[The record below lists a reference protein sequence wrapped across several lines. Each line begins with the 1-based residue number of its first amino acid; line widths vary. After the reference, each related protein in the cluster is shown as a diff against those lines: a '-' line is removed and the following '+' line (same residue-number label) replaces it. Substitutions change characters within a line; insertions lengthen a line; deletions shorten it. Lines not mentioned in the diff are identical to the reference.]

1 MSRPE
6 DMLKELRIDR
16 RSAASK
22 KTRSRRWPWV
32 LVIVIALFGGVLV
45 LRALRP
51 ITVETAVAVD
61 AAQSGPTSLLDASGF
76 VTARRIATV
85 SSKITGRVLEVNI
98 EEGQRVAEGELLA
111 RLDPVD
117 AEAQRALVRS
127 QLASSQSQLAEAET
141 QLHLAEL
148 SLRRQ
153 QDLIGRKLTSQSAL
167 DAAQADRDSRVARLL
182 SLRKAVQVANDQLAV
197 AELNVANTE
206 VRAPFAGVIVAKA
219 AQPGEMVSPL
229 SAGGGFTRTGIGT
242 LVDMDSLEVNV
253 DVNEAYIGRVQPG
266 MTVQAVLNAYPEWK
280 IPGSVIAIVPTADRT
295 KATVKVRIALDEKD
309 SRIVPDMGVR
319 VSFLQ
324 AVDPLAA
331 PIQGVWLAERAI
343 VDAEQAPRVFLVEGN
358 VVKQVSV
365 MLGDKRDAE
374 RLVTAGVLAG
384 AKVVLS
390 PPDGL
395 RDGARVSVSK

>member
-16 RSAASK
+16 RSAATK
-22 KTRSRRWPWV
+22 KTKRRWPWV
-32 LVIVIALFGGVLV
+32 LLILVALLGGAFV
-45 LRALRP
+45 LRAMRP

-85 SSKITGRVLEVNI
+85 YSKITGRVLEVNI

-127 QLASSQSQLAEAET
+127 QLASSQSQLAEAEP
-141 QLHLAEL
+141 QLNLAEL

-153 QDLIGRKLTSQSAL
+153 QDLIGRKLTSKSAL
-167 DAAQADRDSRVARLL
+167 DAAQADRDSRAARLL
-182 SLRKAVQVANDQLAV
+182 SLRKAVQVASDQLAV

-324 AVDPLAA
+324 AVDPMAA

-343 VDAEQAPRVFLVEGN
+343 VDAEKQPHVF
-358 VVKQVSV
+358 VVDGDIAKQVSV
-365 MLGDKRDAE
+365 TLGDKRDAE
-374 RLVTAGVLAG
+374 RLVTAGVVPG

-390 PPDGL
+390 PPAGL
-395 RDGARVSVSK
+395 RDGARVSVGQ